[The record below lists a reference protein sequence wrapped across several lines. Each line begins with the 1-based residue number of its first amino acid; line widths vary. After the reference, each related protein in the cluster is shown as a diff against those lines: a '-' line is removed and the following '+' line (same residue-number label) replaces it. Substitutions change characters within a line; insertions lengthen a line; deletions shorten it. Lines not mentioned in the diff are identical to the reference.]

1 MKKKILIF
9 FLVGIILYI
18 LDISINSNEGNEIYI
33 SDQEVLSLVSAWKS
47 QVGRDPTDDEV
58 YRIINSLIEEEIL
71 YREALKLGLD
81 SEDKIIKRR
90 LAQKITFLKQETF
103 ADKLSEEELNNFFN
117 ANRENYYIGATY
129 SFSHYFFSFEN
140 DSNKRA
146 NDAYLKVNSSENINS
161 DPFFLGKNF
170 ANENLKNIGR
180 NFGKNFTNLIQETKL
195 NQWSSPIESAYGHHL
210 IYISDYKEGYY
221 PIIDEVLN
229 QVKVDLLQSKRDTA
243 IKDYL
248 DEVKSEYVVI
258 INPDLKF

>member
-1 MKKKILIF
+1 MKYKVLIF
-9 FLVGIILYI
+9 LVIGLCLYLI
-18 LDISINSNEGNEIYI
+18 DTSINADEDKNIFV
-33 SDQEVLSLVSAWKS
+33 SDQEILSLVSAWKS

-103 ADKLSEEELNNFFN
+103 ADKLSKEELNNFFN
-117 ANRENYYIGATY
+117 ANRENYYIDATY

-146 NDAYLKVNSSENINS
+146 NDAYLKVNSSEKINS

-248 DEVKSEYVVI
+248 DEVKTEYIVI

>member
-1 MKKKILIF
+1 LKYKVLIF
-9 FLVGIILYI
+9 FVIGLCLYLI
-18 LDISINSNEGNEIYI
+18 DTSINADEDKNIFV
-33 SDQEVLSLVSAWKS
+33 SDQEILSLVSAWKS

-117 ANRENYYIGATY
+117 ANRENYYIDPTY

-140 DSNKRA
+140 DSKNRA
-146 NDAYLKVNSSENINS
+146 NDAYLKVNASQNINS

-248 DEVKSEYVVI
+248 DQVKTEYVVI

>member
-18 LDISINSNEGNEIYI
+18 LDISINSNQGNEIYI

-47 QVGRDPTDDEV
+47 QVGREPTDDEV

-81 SEDKIIKRR
+81 SDDKIIKRR

-103 ADKLSEEELNNFFN
+103 GDKLSDEELINFFN
-117 ANRENYYIGATY
+117 TNRENYYIDATY
-129 SFSHYFFSFEN
+129 TFSHYFFSSEN
-140 DSNKRA
+140 YSKIRA
-146 NDAYLKVNSSENINS
+146 KDAYIKVNSSETINA
-161 DPFFLGKNF
+161 DPFFLGKSF
-170 ANENLKNIGR
+170 ANENLKNISR
-180 NFGKNFTNLIQETKL
+180 NFGKNFTNSIKETEL

-229 QVKVDLLQSKRDTA
+229 QVKVDLLQSKRDAA
-243 IKDYL
+243 IMDYL
-248 DEVKSEYVVI
+248 DEVKTEYVVI